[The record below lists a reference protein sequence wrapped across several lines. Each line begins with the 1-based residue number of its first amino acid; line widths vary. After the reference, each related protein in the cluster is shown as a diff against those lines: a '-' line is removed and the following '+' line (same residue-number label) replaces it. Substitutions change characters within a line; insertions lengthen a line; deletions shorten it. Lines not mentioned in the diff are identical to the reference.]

1 VGGSQMPQSL
11 MDSERTEL
19 KYHPA
24 QEVVP
29 WHGRFPVPIRPGSIA
44 QVAWYQGPQRPS
56 PPVPVP
62 LWHAFSI
69 PDSFKRLVKCFG
81 SNPKPN
87 GPLICPRAASAIQ
100 CQVGLGGM
108 VRE

>member
-1 VGGSQMPQSL
+1 MSSCTGSGTLAWEVSCTDPPWFHCTGGM
-11 MDSERTEL
+11 
-19 KYHPA
+19 
-24 QEVVP
+24 VP
-29 WHGRFPVPIRPGSIA
+29 RPSA
-44 QVAWYQGPQRPS
+44 AS